1 MILPIKEMIFRKKY
15 GGDKESSNTRTYK
28 SFFSKK
34 VSKSH
39 FLAGNEAY
47 IFNIQNFTTNETS
60 LKMEGEVSSKY
71 HKLARSIM
79 ISCLHR
85 KKMLYEVIIIAF
97 ARQ

>member
-1 MILPIKEMIFRKKY
+1 MVTTLSAENCKTKKI
-15 GGDKESSNTRTYK
+15 DTHTQK

-39 FLAGNEAY
+39 FSAQNKAY
-47 IFNIQNFTTNETS
+47 TFNTQNFTTNETS
-60 LKMEGEVSSKY
+60 LKMKREVSSKY

-85 KKMLYEVIIIAF
+85 KKMVYEVIIIAF
-97 ARQ
+97 IRQ

>member
-1 MILPIKEMIFRKKY
+1 MKFRKKFSS
-15 GGDKESSNTRTYK
+15 DKEPTIIRTYK

-39 FLAGNEAY
+39 FSAVNNAY
-47 IFNIQNFTTNETS
+47 IFYSQSFNMNETS

-79 ISCLHR
+79 ILLLGIE
-85 KKMLYEVIIIAF
+85 KKCFMK
-97 ARQ
+97 